1 MNMSSLPFLN
11 STTPQRH
18 FHSFVIITE
27 TQHKMMYKL
36 WSEQDDYKLWSLR
49 SKPTYQLAEIFN
61 KTTGA
66 IQSRLKHLNDPKH
79 KAHQRLFKNGYIM
92 ATDEHCVMETQL
104 DKA

>member
-1 MNMSSLPFLN
+1 
-11 STTPQRH
+11 
-18 FHSFVIITE
+18 
-27 TQHKMMYKL
+27 MMYKL

-92 ATDEHCVMETQL
+92 ATDEHCIM
-104 DKA
+104 DKAMLSED